1 MNVDNLWNNF
11 KVGINYFQ
19 SVQIFEEFV
28 LIKQDP
34 SPKSKDFYW

>member
-1 MNVDNLWNNF
+1 MTIDDLWNNF

-19 SVQIFEEFV
+19 SVQIFVEFV

-34 SPKSKDFYW
+34 SPQAIS